1 VIVNDQVIALRK
13 PITGAIIDRDEL
25 STRQSWW
32 IKHPQAAITNKGI
45 ITPPIQ
51 NLSTD
56 SVGMLCCVR
65 GHGSGAK
72 ENAPAASSFV
82 GAALRLPDPPSVIE
96 TKGKPM
102 NTQPIRI
109 LKRYSAVSINN
120 LINRFSVTA
129 YTLEEARGLL
139 PNIAVITSWTPV
151 QEGAK

>member
-1 VIVNDQVIALRK
+1 
-13 PITGAIIDRDEL
+13 
-25 STRQSWW
+25 
-32 IKHPQAAITNKGI
+32 
-45 ITPPIQ
+45 
-51 NLSTD
+51 
-56 SVGMLCCVR
+56 
-65 GHGSGAK
+65 
-72 ENAPAASSFV
+72 
-82 GAALRLPDPPSVIE
+82 
-96 TKGKPM
+96 M